1 MKWITSCLG
10 KYAVFQGR
18 SGIEEC
24 FVFLFFVFVC
34 LTLGLGIDLFMGW
47 EKENI
52 VDWIKWYP
60 TFELT
65 RLVLLLPFMAVTAR
79 RLHDVNRSGWM
90 ALLWFVPIVGWAYL
104 LVLLAQPGDE
114 GTNEYGSPL
123 PAG

>member
-79 RLHDVNRSGWM
+79 RLHDGDRSGWM
-90 ALLWFVPIVGWAYL
+90 ALLWFVPVVGWAYL
-104 LVLLAQPGDE
+104 LMLLAQPGDE
-114 GTNEYGSPL
+114 GANAHGPPL
-123 PAG
+123 PEG